1 MATRTAA
8 QKFETNVKKI
18 ERQIAKLASGTDPD
32 SRMALYRAIDR
43 LDDSIRSAA
52 PTCPNECYPEM
63 LAIEI
68 MYGLLTGLR
77 RAARAACEQAALN
90 RTEARQVEI
99 RALLEVH
106 NLRNMGGFERELRL
120 AVPLDLARIFP
131 VDLSSDPLANQLKRA
146 KVIR

>member
-1 MATRTAA
+1 MATRTEA

-68 MYGLLTGLR
+68 MWYRCKSLR
-77 RAARAACEQAALN
+77 QSARAACEQAALN

-99 RALLEVH
+99 RALQEAH
-106 NLRNMGGFERELRL
+106 NESLRNVGGFERELATRGCGYGL
-120 AVPLDLARIFP
+120 RY
-131 VDLSSDPLANQLKRA
+131 R
-146 KVIR
+146 